1 MVRLR
6 DLLLDLVQVDVGS
19 GVVAVEDL
27 GDLLEGWA
35 VGFDV
40 EEVDEDEFEGVPELE
55 GRLAGCGLEDR
66 GVSLQCR
73 TT

>member
-1 MVRLR
+1 MRLR

-27 GDLLEGWA
+27 GDLFEGWA
-35 VGFDV
+35 VGFDI
-40 EEVDEDEFEGVPELE
+40 EEVDEDKFEGVPELE
-55 GRLAGCGLEDR
+55 GKLAGCSLEDR
-66 GVSLQCR
+66 GVGVQCR

>member
-6 DLLLDLVQVDVGS
+6 NLLLDLVEVDVGS
-19 GVVAVEDL
+19 CIVAVKDL

-40 EEVDEDEFEGVPELE
+40 EEIDEDEF
-55 GRLAGCGLEDR
+55 A
-66 GVSLQCR
+66 
-73 TT
+73 